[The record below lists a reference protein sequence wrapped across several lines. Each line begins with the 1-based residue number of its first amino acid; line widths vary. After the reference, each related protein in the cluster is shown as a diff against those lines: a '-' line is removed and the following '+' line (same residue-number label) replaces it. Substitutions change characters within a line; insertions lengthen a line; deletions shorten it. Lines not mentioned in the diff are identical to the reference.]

1 GDGLVLLLAGE
12 RLPREV
18 VVAGAHRDHRLA
30 FPLLGLV
37 RFGRVLLLQ
46 LLLVGDRAGHSL
58 LRLDQLL
65 LHLEQHLGQHFLG
78 ILGLRDEVVDVGL
91 DQRPESGKD
100 PHGFHRAYGIKGVVA
115 TLAPSVLL
123 PVLRESNRRRRCP
136 PTSHAG
142 TRATSASSWTATAAG
157 RSGRAA
163 RVSRD
168 IALAPIPYATSRA
181 HPARSGSRR
190 SRC

>member
-1 GDGLVLLLAGE
+1 DDCLA
-12 RLPREV
+12 LP
-18 VVAGAHRDHRLA
+18 
-30 FPLLGLV
+30 FLGLV

-46 LLLVGDRAGHSL
+46 LLLVGDRDRHSL

-65 LHLEQHLGQHFLG
+65 LHLEEHLGQHFLG

-123 PVLRESNRRRRCP
+123 PVLRESDRRRQCP

-142 TRATSASSWTATAAG
+142 IRATSASSWTATAAG
-157 RSGRAA
+157 RSGRVALA
-163 RVSRD
+163 SRD
-168 IALAPIPYATSRA
+168 IASAPIPYAT
-181 HPARSGSRR
+181 PDEPLARS
-190 SRC
+190 